1 MPYGLIRTKNK
12 KSVVINFLYE
22 YIDDGVSF
30 PKAEKQYRKVLRL
43 TIGVMKTGELRRA
56 YWCTDD
62 SLAKLLKYRPSIKD
76 MKLILEPL
84 YYFSK
89 TKVETLNLDNSIE
102 RHTYRSILQ
111 KRPIEYFLVKY
122 SLKEYKNNNNTGTS

>member
-1 MPYGLIRTKNK
+1 M
-12 KSVVINFLYE
+12 INFLYE

-43 TIGVMKTGELRRA
+43 TIGVLKTGELRRA

>member
-1 MPYGLIRTKNK
+1 M
-12 KSVVINFLYE
+12 INFLHEEYE
-22 YIDDGVSF
+22 DIDDGASF

-43 TIGVMKTGELRRA
+43 TIGVLKTGELWRE

-89 TKVETLNLDNSIE
+89 TNE
-102 RHTYRSILQ
+102 
-111 KRPIEYFLVKY
+111 
-122 SLKEYKNNNNTGTS
+122 

>member
-1 MPYGLIRTKNK
+1 M
-12 KSVVINFLYE
+12 INFLHEEYE
-22 YIDDGVSF
+22 DIDEGASF
-30 PKAEKQYRKVLRL
+30 PKAEKQYRKVLTAYNR
-43 TIGVMKTGELRRA
+43 GMKTGELRRA

-89 TKVETLNLDNSIE
+89 TNVETLNLDNSIE
-102 RHTYRSILQ
+102 RHRYRSILQ
-111 KRPIEYFLVKY
+111 KRLIEYFLVKY
-122 SLKEYKNNNNTGTS
+122 SLKEYKNNNNSGTS

>member
-1 MPYGLIRTKNK
+1 M
-12 KSVVINFLYE
+12 INFLHEEYE
-22 YIDDGVSF
+22 DIVDGVGC

-43 TIGVMKTGELRRA
+43 TIGVLKTGELRRA

-111 KRPIEYFLVKY
+111 KRLIEYFLVKY
-122 SLKEYKNNNNTGTS
+122 SLVHLNPGNTFYFILEVSTVKSQ